1 VHPVVELQSM
11 PSPWTAPPAPV
22 PAVFTVRAYVL
33 GWNVAVTV
41 FAPVIDTVHVA
52 PLTEAQ
58 PLQLFRIELASGV
71 AVRVTVAPFATAV
84 VQPAVD
90 PVVQAMFGPVTVP
103 VPPEAV
109 AFTASVYVLGW
120 KFAVTVFADVM
131 VTVHVAPATE
141 VQPVQLEKTDV
152 APGAAVSVTVAPFA
166 ST

>member
-1 VHPVVELQSM
+1 M

-33 GWNVAVTV
+33 GWKVAVTV

-58 PLQLFRIELASGV
+58 PVQLFRIELASGV

-109 AFTASVYVLGW
+109 ALTVRAYVLGW
-120 KFAVTVFADVM
+120 NVAVTVFAPVIE
-131 VTVHVAPATE
+131 TVQTFPAIE
-141 VQPVQLEKTDV
+141 VHPVQLAKTDV
-152 APGAAVSVTVAPFA
+152 APGVAVSVMVAPFA